1 MLEGC
6 IVRQF
11 VMTVIICL
19 ALPSTAIAQ
28 EEKKGFWASLVPDNS
43 SAVKVVGAGKDF
55 FAQLFT
61 DTADTGKVLLN
72 KGKEMIDATG
82 ETIKSVTDGE

>member
-1 MLEGC
+1 MGGVYRETICNGSDNLPD
-6 IVRQF
+6 F
-11 VMTVIICL
+11 TV
-19 ALPSTAIAQ
+19 SRYRTRR
-28 EEKKGFWASLVPDNS
+28 EKGFWASFVPDNS
-43 SAVKVVGAGKDF
+43 SAVKVIGAGKDF
-55 FAQLFT
+55 FGQLFT

>member
-1 MLEGC
+1 MEGC
-6 IVRQF
+6 IVKQF
-11 VMTVIICL
+11 VMAAIICL
-19 ALPSTAIAQ
+19 ALPTAAIAQ

-43 SAVKVVGAGKDF
+43 SAVKVIGAGKDF
-55 FAQLFT
+55 FGQLFT